1 PMLKEDMFINNIH
14 SRNQDRIH
22 VKRVFDDISNKAN
35 RGCGLYYE
43 IYQARLM
50 RGLIEHTVK
59 LKSSDA
65 NKLISYAASQGY
77 EITEDRYNAAIKAED
92 ECLTEITRAQV

>member
-1 PMLKEDMFINNIH
+1 MLKEDMFINNIH

-43 IYQARLM
+43 IYRVGSLTAAACH
-50 RGLIEHTVK
+50 GLQ
-59 LKSSDA
+59 LP
-65 NKLISYAASQGY
+65 L
-77 EITEDRYNAAIKAED
+77 
-92 ECLTEITRAQV
+92 